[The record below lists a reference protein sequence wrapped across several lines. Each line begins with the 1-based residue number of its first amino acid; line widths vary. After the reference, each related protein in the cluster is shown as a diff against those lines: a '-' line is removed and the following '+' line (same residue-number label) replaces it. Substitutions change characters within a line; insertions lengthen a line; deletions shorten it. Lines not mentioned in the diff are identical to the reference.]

1 MAQRKVTTIP
11 ATINK
16 FTATP
21 VNSRK
26 KRRVAGY
33 ARVST
38 DHEDQVTSYAA
49 QVDYYT
55 NYIKGREDW
64 EFAGI
69 YTDEGISATNTKKR
83 DGFKRMV
90 ADALAGRID
99 LIITKSVSRFARNT
113 VDSLTTIRKLKEH
126 NVECYFEK
134 ENIWTFDSKGE
145 LLLTIMSS
153 LAQEESRSISENVT
167 WGHRKRFADGKVSF
181 AYSRVLGLEKGP
193 DGNIVVNQE
202 QAKIVKLIFRRFL
215 EGMTPHSIA
224 VELTEMSI
232 KSPGGKDKWN
242 GATVRRMLS
251 NEKYKGD
258 ALLQKEF
265 TVDYLQKKT
274 KKNEGEVPQYYVE
287 GNHEAIIEPSV
298 YDLVQVELAKR
309 SKKNEARYSG
319 VSIFSNKIKCAECG
333 SWYGSKVWHSNDKY
347 RRVIYRCNHK
357 FDGNRKCETPHV
369 TEKEITA
376 AFIKAMNILI
386 TERDEII
393 ENIQLIRQT
402 VCDVTALEQEQDKL
416 RSEMEIV
423 VELTQ
428 SCVAENA
435 RTAQNQEDYQKR
447 YDGLV
452 ERYEKVKS
460 RYDAIVEAIEEK
472 QAHYEKLGIFI
483 DTLEKHGEPITEFDA
498 GIWGSMVEYIT
509 VDKDK
514 KMTVTFKDGSEIQV

>member
-1 MAQRKVTTIP
+1 MPKISKIEPTVPAIKQLKKV
-11 ATINK
+11 A
-16 FTATP
+16 A
-21 VNSRK
+21 
-26 KRRVAGY
+26 Y
-33 ARVST
+33 ARVSMQSERMM
-38 DHEDQVTSYAA
+38 HSLSAQISYYSKII
-49 QVDYYT
+49 QK
-55 NYIKGREDW
+55 NPDW
-64 EFAGI
+64 EYAGV
-69 YTDEGISATNTKKR
+69 YADDFISGTNTVKR
-83 DGFKRMV
+83 DEFKRML
-90 ADALAGRID
+90 ADCEDGKID
-99 LIITKSVSRFARNT
+99 IILTKSISRFARNT

-224 VELTEMSI
+224 VELTEMGI

-369 TEKEITA
+369 TEEEIIA
-376 AFIKAMNILI
+376 AFIKAMNTLI
-386 TERDEII
+386 TEKDEII
-393 ENIQLIRQT
+393 ENIHLIRQT

-416 RSEMEIV
+416 RNEMEIV

-498 GIWGSMVEYIT
+498 GMWGSMVEYIT

-514 KMTVTFKDGSEIQV
+514 KMTVTFKDGSGVEV